1 MLTKIRKRSAL
12 LLSLAVVCA
21 TVAIVPQ
28 TAGAAASKNP
38 NILATTYT
46 GPASLT
52 IQDACPMTS
61 APAAGFSDTTSTDVD
76 CIKMFG
82 ITQGTTADTYEP
94 DANIPRWQM
103 ALFIHRMFVPTGMA
117 AAGITAVPAFTDT
130 SGLSDEIK
138 AAISAL
144 ASHGI
149 TLGTSATT
157 FSPDDNVTRAEMALF
172 LYRFASIVGATDDA
186 TPSGITMNI
195 GTGTYNYGD
204 IATQGFEAMEAIIG
218 LYNAGVTGETCT
230 TAATRA
236 TCSTTYRP
244 NDDITRAEMAS
255 MIKELLDH
263 TNARPAGVTI
273 QSSATPVAGGGAEG
287 TIISVRNADFTPS
300 SNIFVDEFYQVRN
313 DTSAATQ
320 ALSIPFVA
328 LSGLP
333 SSAAGTGVS
342 GTGATGTIDSAD
354 KITNAKGNVTGAGCN
369 MTAAAQTCRSWVW
382 TAAQGTIYVDGSTDG
397 FYWESSLAP
406 GSTVTYA
413 TAAASV
419 MAGATLRATC
429 NAGGTLAN
437 VTATDGE
444 CAYQG
449 TTVGITTTFTG
460 ATTAAVIDGYTVKY
474 TDKVVN
480 YGGGTGLETVSY
492 NTTYVPTVSGVATF
506 DVVCSA
512 DPKPLTNNLAIA
524 GVGGTGALEYY
535 ESHEVTVDLGTAAL
549 GTGYPALGADITPT
563 GNTDV
568 TCEDVPRAYADTY
581 QTLTV
586 GKNHYAPS
594 TAGSLATVTAM
605 AHDQYG
611 DGVAGI
617 TVGFNSNTKKNVD
630 SSGIGGSV
638 STYGVAEAAT
648 GVTAKSILLTGS
660 DGKATLSAVVCD
672 TASVGDSGSHDYTT
686 VDVGGGT
693 EMSSTAHVN
702 VSATS
707 EGTTIYCAKAGVDS
721 STGVTGTTMNA
732 NVANVAGNDEKQL
745 ISFVATSGGGA
756 SDPDEIGEYFLS
768 LPASCGAK
776 SETDMIDGDDADTV
790 LKARIEALTCVNT
803 VTITLVGAGTTY
815 TGYTVSMLA
824 DTGDWPQLTLR
835 EDTGDDALVLEG
847 QAAGG
852 TALNATVATSNDG
865 AYGTTFDFIDHDAD
879 EGSLVTVR
887 TVKERSAT
895 GTLITTTSYDK
906 WLYDATDA
914 FTIDHSTPGSDT
926 QGATLAQFN
935 AAAKAYAGF
944 QDADMQILYRIATTG
959 TGVSAISLTIG

>member
-38 NILATTYT
+38 NLLATTYT
-46 GPASLT
+46 APASLT
-52 IQDACPMTS
+52 IQDACPMSS
-61 APAAGFSDTTSTDVD
+61 APAAGFSDTDSTDVD

-94 DANIPRWQM
+94 DASIPRWQM

-117 AAGITAVPAFTDT
+117 AAGTTAVPAFTDT
-130 SGLSDEIK
+130 SGLSAEIT

-149 TLGTSATT
+149 TVGTSATT

-172 LYRFASIVGATDDA
+172 LYRFAGIVGAIDDA

-204 IATQGFEAMEAIIG
+204 IATQSFEAMEAIIG

-230 TAATRA
+230 AATST

-244 NDDITRAEMAS
+244 NADITRGEMAS
-255 MIKELLDH
+255 MVKELLDH

-273 QSSATPVAGGGAEG
+273 QSSATPVAGGSAEA

-300 SNIFVDEFYQVRN
+300 ANIFVDEFYQVRN

-328 LSGLP
+328 LSGLV
-333 SSAAGTGVS
+333 STNGVTGVS
-342 GTGATGTIDSAD
+342 GTGTTGTMDSGD
-354 KITNAKGNVTGAGCN
+354 KVTNAKGNVSGAGCN

-382 TAAQGTIYVDGSTDG
+382 TAPQGTIYVDGSTDH
-397 FYWESSLAP
+397 FYWDSSLAA
-406 GSTVTYA
+406 GSTTTYA
-413 TAAASV
+413 NAAASV

-437 VTATDGE
+437 VAATDGE

-460 ATTAAVIDGYTVKY
+460 AAATAVVDGYTVKY

-492 NTTYVPTVSGVATF
+492 NTTYVPTVGGVATF

-512 DPKPLTNNLAIA
+512 DPKPTTNNLAVSA
-524 GVGGTGALEYY
+524 GGGTGALEYY

-568 TCEDVPRAYADTY
+568 TCEDVPRAYTDGY

-611 DGVAGI
+611 DGVANI
-617 TVGFNSNTKKNVD
+617 TVGFNSATKKNVD
-630 SSGIGGSV
+630 ATATSF
-638 STYGVAEAAT
+638 GVAEATT
-648 GVTAKSILLTGS
+648 GVVAKSILLTGS

-686 VDVGGGT
+686 VDVGGAT
-693 EMSSTAHVN
+693 EMSSTGHVN

-721 STGVTGTTMNA
+721 ATGVTGRTMNM
-732 NVANVAGNDEKQL
+732 NVTDVAGNDETQL
-745 ISFVATSGGGA
+745 ISFVAESGGAA

-768 LPASCGAK
+768 LPTSCGAK
-776 SETDMIDGDDADTV
+776 YETDMIDGDDADTV
-790 LKARIEALTCVNT
+790 LKARIEALTCVDT

-815 TGYTVSMLA
+815 TGYTVAMLVN
-824 DTGDWPQLTLR
+824 TGDWPQLTLR

-847 QAAGG
+847 QVAGG
-852 TALNATVATSNDG
+852 TALNATVTTSQAG
-865 AYGTTFDFIDHDAD
+865 KHATTFDFIDHDPD
-879 EGSLVTVR
+879 ENSLITVR
-887 TVKERSAT
+887 TVKDHGAD

-906 WLYDATDA
+906 WLYDATDS
-914 FTIDHSTPGSDT
+914 FTLAHSTPGSET
-926 QGATLAQFN
+926 IGASLAQFN

-944 QDADMQILYRIATTG
+944 QDADMEILYRIATTG
-959 TGVSAISLTIG
+959 SGISAMSLKIG